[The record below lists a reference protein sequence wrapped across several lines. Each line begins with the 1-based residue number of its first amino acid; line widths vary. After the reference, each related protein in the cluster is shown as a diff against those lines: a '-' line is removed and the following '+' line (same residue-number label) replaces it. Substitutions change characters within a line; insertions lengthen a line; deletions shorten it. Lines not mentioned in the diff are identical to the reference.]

1 MNQITNWSLEDAVE
15 INLEHEDD
23 FLKVKETLER
33 IGVSSFKEK
42 KLWQTAHILH
52 KRGKYYILHFKCL
65 FALDGKTAL
74 FSTDDWKRQN
84 RIAKLLEDWGLC
96 TIVNPDN
103 LGDMEDINKIKI
115 LKYSEKENWTLIS
128 KYNIGN

>member
-15 INLEHEDD
+15 IELEHEDD

-65 FALDGKTAL
+65 FALDGKTAI
-74 FSTDDWKRQN
+74 FSKDDWKRQN
-84 RIAKLLEDWGLC
+84 RIAKLLEEWGLC
-96 TIVNPDN
+96 TITNPDN
-103 LGDMEDINKIKI
+103 LGELEDINKIKI
-115 LKYSEKENWTLIS
+115 LKYSEKDDWQQIS